1 VRSLDKQL
9 NVHFYLPHSRLNRVE
24 ILAELSKTLG
34 EKYMV
39 AALALQF
46 PSSDNTEN
54 HEPCATIA
62 AIKSEKDSE
71 ILELLPLALQL
82 ADALDFVGDLDAAE
96 NAYRRILD
104 IYRPMGRNNW
114 YNVKRLLRKLAKLS
128 WKRGNDQLAQN
139 FAWEALSWREVPPQ
153 ANQSDLELLKDLGSS
168 LSRTSRQLSDIIRST
183 PVGSNSETFNA
194 SVPPLQR
201 MMEGTYASDVDGNPF
216 ATAELPKDNLHPPL
230 QHPVV
235 GGFKAIMDL
244 LEVFPSADLHARD
257 SNGRSP
263 LYLSGSLRKECFGL
277 SLIMYVK
284 TTEGSTQSLVNS
296 RDHSGQTVLGISVLN
311 GCSIAFIIA
320 LVQNGAEVNPD
331 AIPLAWTPLQAAA
344 WVGSLEVVEL
354 LLGHGAIVDNVFPG
368 SESPQYLAQQRG
380 HFDLA
385 RRLDRSSSG
394 SLGSSSAQR
403 GTRS

>member
-1 VRSLDKQL
+1 
-9 NVHFYLPHSRLNRVE
+9 
-24 ILAELSKTLG
+24 
-34 EKYMV
+34 MV
-39 AALALQF
+39 ALALQF

-54 HEPCATIA
+54 HELCATIA
-62 AIKSEKDSE
+62 AIKSERDSE

-128 WKRGNDQLAQN
+128 WKKGNDQLAQN
-139 FAWEALSWREVPPQ
+139 FAWDALSWREVPPQ
-153 ANQSDLELLKDLGSS
+153 ANQSDLELLKDLGRS
-168 LSRTSRQLSDIIRST
+168 LSRTSSQLSDIIRST
-183 PVGSNSETFNA
+183 PVGSNSEMFNA

-201 MMEGTYASDVDGNPF
+201 MIEGTYASNVDGNPF
-216 ATAELPKDNLHPPL
+216 ATAELPKDNLHLHPPL

-235 GGFKAIMDL
+235 GGFNTIMEL
-244 LEVFPSADLHARD
+244 LKVFPSADLHARD

-263 LYLSGSLRKECFGL
+263 LYLSGSLRKECFGF

-284 TTEGSTQSLVNS
+284 NTEGSTQSLVNS

-311 GCSIAFIIA
+311 GCSIAFITA

-331 AIPLAWTPLQAAA
+331 TISLAWTPLQAAA

-394 SLGSSSAQR
+394 SSGSSSAQR